1 MVSAMMRCFYHGICT
16 FYRYCG
22 PSESTIYS
30 FAVGLDKW
38 ASVGGMLRVSVGPGP
53 PAHELFLIF
62 VHNKSRDVKGLR
74 VLV

>member
-1 MVSAMMRCFYHGICT
+1 LAGLVWVVSTLAHEA
-16 FYRYCG
+16 
-22 PSESTIYS
+22 SESTIYS